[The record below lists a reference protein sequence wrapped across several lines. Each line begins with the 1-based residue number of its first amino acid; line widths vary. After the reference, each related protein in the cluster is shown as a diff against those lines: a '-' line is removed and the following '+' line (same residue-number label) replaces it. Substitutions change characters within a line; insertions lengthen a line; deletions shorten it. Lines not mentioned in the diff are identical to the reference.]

1 MNLAHWVRRAGREFA
16 DRPALAIGE
25 NAALDYAGL
34 AERVARLAGGLK
46 QRLELAPGE
55 RVALVM
61 GNVPEYVEV
70 LFACWHA
77 GLAAVPVN
85 AKLHPAELRYIL
97 DHSGARTCFA
107 TADRL
112 AAVETAGAPGLQHLI
127 ETGGPDYRKLC
138 SAEPVAMAEVATSDL
153 AWLFYTSGTTGRPK
167 GAMLTHRN
175 LTVMALNYFADFDR
189 IAPGDSILHAAPLSH
204 GSGLWM
210 LPHVA
215 AGACSVMPESG
226 GFEPDEIFALMRRW
240 PGLTLFA
247 APTMVRRL
255 TEHKGEG
262 DTANLKLITYGGAP
276 MYVEDTLAA
285 LDRFG
290 PKLAQLY
297 GQGESPMTI
306 THLSRE
312 DHGRREHPR
321 WRERLGSAGVADSCV
336 EVEVVDGDDRVL
348 PPGEAGEIVC
358 RGDTV
363 MAGYWDDPEATNA
376 TLRGGWLHTGDVGV
390 FDADGYLTLTGRSKD
405 LIISGGAN
413 VYPRE
418 VEEVLVRAPGVAE
431 ASVIGR
437 PDPDWGEVVVAFVV
451 AEPGGEPTAEALDR
465 FCLDNL
471 ARFKRPKAYRFV
483 AELPKN
489 AYGKVLKTELRTA
502 EARHTGLFTG

>member
-1 MNLAHWVRRAGREFA
+1 MNLAHWVRRAGLEFA
-16 DRPALAIGE
+16 DRPAVSVGE
-25 NAALDYAGL
+25 RAELDYAGL

-46 QRLELAPGE
+46 DRLELAPGE

-61 GNVPEYVEV
+61 GNVAEYVEV

-85 AKLHPAELRYIL
+85 AKLHPSELRYIL

-112 AAVETAGAPGLQHLI
+112 GAIEAAGAPGLKHVI
-127 ETGGPDYRKLC
+127 EAGGPDHRKLLDG
-138 SAEPVAMAEVATSDL
+138 ELLAMATVEASDL
-153 AWLFYTSGTTGRPK
+153 AWLFYTSGTTGQPK

-175 LTVMALNYFADFDR
+175 LAVMTLNYFADFDR
-189 IAPGDSILHAAPLSH
+189 IGPGDSILHAAPLSH

-215 AGACSVMPESG
+215 AGACNVMPESG
-226 GFEPDEIFALMRRW
+226 GFEPAEIFALMRRW
-240 PGLTLFA
+240 PELTMFA

-255 TEHKGEG
+255 TEHASDA

-276 MYVEDTLAA
+276 MYVEDAVAA

-312 DHGRREHPR
+312 DHGRRDHPR
-321 WRERLGSAGVADSCV
+321 WRERLGSAGVADTCV
-336 EVEVVDGDDRVL
+336 EVQVVDDEDRVL
-348 PPGEAGEIVC
+348 PVGEAGEIVC

-363 MAGYWDDPEATNA
+363 MAGYWDNPEATAA
-376 TLRGGWLHTGDVGV
+376 TLKGGWLHTGDVGM

-418 VEEVLVRAPGVAE
+418 VEEVLVRAPGVSQ

-437 PDPDWGEVVVAFVV
+437 PDPDWGEVVVAYVV
-451 AEPGGEPTAEALDR
+451 AEPGGETSAEALDR
-465 FCLDNL
+465 FCLAHL
-471 ARFKRPKAYRFV
+471 ARFKRPKIYRFV
-483 AELPKN
+483 ADLPKN
-489 AYGKVLKTELRTA
+489 AYGKVLKTELREMETRRA
-502 EARHTGLFTG
+502 Q

>member
-1 MNLAHWVRRAGREFA
+1 MNLAHWISRAGREFA
-16 DRPALAIGE
+16 QRPALGLGE
-25 NAALDYAGL
+25 RTLLDYAGL
-34 AERVARLAGGLK
+34 AERVARLAGGLT
-46 QRLELAPGE
+46 QRLALDPGE

-61 GNVPEYVEV
+61 GNVPEYVEI

-97 DHSGARTCFA
+97 DHSGARVCFA
-107 TADRL
+107 TAGHL
-112 AAVETAGAPGLQHLI
+112 TAIEAAGSAGLEHVI
-127 ETGGPDYRKLC
+127 EAGGAEHRKLLG
-138 SAEPVAMAEVATSDL
+138 EPVAMADVAPSDL
-153 AWLFYTSGTTGRPK
+153 AWLFYTSGTTGQPK

-175 LTVMALNYFADFDR
+175 LAVMSLNYSADFDR
-189 IAPGDSILHAAPLSH
+189 VMPGDTILHAAPMSH

-215 AGACSVMPESG
+215 AGACNVVPESG

-240 PGLTLFA
+240 PNLTMFA

-255 TEHKGEG
+255 TEQAGDA

-276 MYVEDTLAA
+276 MYVADTLAA
-285 LDRFG
+285 LARFG

-312 DHGRREHPR
+312 DHARQEL
-321 WRERLGSAGVADSCV
+321 LGTAGVADSCV
-336 EVEVVDGDDRVL
+336 EVQVVDETDNPL
-348 PPGEAGEIVC
+348 PVGEAGEIVC

-363 MAGYWDDPEATNA
+363 MAGYWDNAEATA
-376 TLRGGWLHTGDVGV
+376 ETLRGGWLHTGDLGM
-390 FDADGYLTLTGRSKD
+390 FDEHGYLTLTGRSKD

-437 PDPDWGEVVVAFVV
+437 PDPDWGEVVIAYVV
-451 AEPGGEPTAEALDR
+451 AESGARAEPDALDR
-465 FCLDNL
+465 FCLEHL
-471 ARFKRPKAYRFV
+471 ARFKRPKTYRFV

-489 AYGKVLKTELRTA
+489 AYGKVLKTELREM
-502 EARHTGLFTG
+502 EAARTGVSTG

>member
-1 MNLAHWVRRAGREFA
+1 MNLAHWLRRAGGEFA
-16 DRPALAIGE
+16 ARPALGFADAAI
-25 NAALDYAGL
+25 LDYAGL
-34 AERVARLAGGLK
+34 ADRVSRLAGGLRE
-46 QRLELAPGE
+46 RLELAPGE

-61 GNVPEYVEV
+61 GNVPDYVEV

-97 DHSGARTCFA
+97 DHSGAGTCFA
-107 TADRL
+107 TADKL
-112 AAVETAGAPGLQHLI
+112 GSIEAAGAPGLRHVI
-127 ETGGPDYRKLC
+127 EAGGRDHRELC
-138 SAEPVAMAEVATSDL
+138 QSEPIAMAEVAPSDL
-153 AWLFYTSGTTGRPK
+153 AWLFYTSGTTGQPK

-175 LTVMALNYFADFDR
+175 LAVMALNYFVDFDR
-189 IAPGDSILHAAPLSH
+189 IAPADCILHAAPMSH

-210 LPHVA
+210 LPHVV
-215 AGACSVMPESG
+215 AGACNVVPESG
-226 GFEPDEIFALMRRW
+226 GFEPGEIFALMQRW

-255 TEHKGEG
+255 TEHSGDA
-262 DTANLKLITYGGAP
+262 DTANLKLVTYGGAP
-276 MYVEDTLAA
+276 MYVADTLAA

-312 DHGRREHPR
+312 DHAGRESPR
-321 WRERLGSAGVADSCV
+321 WRQRLGSAGVPDSCV
-336 EVEVVDGDDRVL
+336 EVEVVDGDNHAL
-348 PPGEAGEIVC
+348 PVGEAGEIVC

-363 MAGYWDDPEATNA
+363 MAGYWENPEATAA
-376 TLRGGWLHTGDVGV
+376 TLRRGWLHTGDVGM
-390 FDADGYLTLTGRSKD
+390 FDADGYLTITGRSKD

-431 ASVIGR
+431 ACVIGR
-437 PDPDWGEVVVAFVV
+437 PDADWGEVVVAYVV
-451 AEPGGEPTAEALDR
+451 AGPCGAPSAESLDR
-465 FCLDNL
+465 FCLDHL

-483 AELPKN
+483 ADLPKN

-502 EARHTGLFTG
+502 EARRAQ